1 MKVYEQPYTIPGI
14 SVQREGD
21 ELRIVLEAV
30 APSDYHLYAGGKP
43 DERSISQLAAKSRDG
58 VFHLTLPAENGP
70 YYFMIKAENF
80 QTNIF
85 SERVLQLKEAINVR
99 DMGGYETE
107 DGKFVKWGLLYRGDQ
122 LSKLVPE
129 DITMLERIG
138 ITTLVDYRSDHECT
152 INPNK
157 KIKTVKNL
165 LHCDPQSS
173 FSEAAAN
180 AIDLH
185 SENVKL
191 VTSLENG
198 EVEEKYLNGK
208 GEKVILSYRDLVTA
222 EIPKKAYGKFLHA
235 CAAPDKLPLLH
246 HCRGGKD
253 RTGFG
258 AMLILL
264 LLGVKRE
271 QIIEDY
277 VLTGIIRKDRNQL
290 KYEQYREL
298 TSNQNYLDYLLAM
311 IETRREYIE
320 ASIDRIYELYD
331 SVEDYMIR
339 HFELTKEQIDA
350 MKEFYLEEG
359 SAGWDR

>member
-21 ELRIVLEAV
+21 ELTVALEAV
-30 APSDYHLYAGGKP
+30 KPSDYQLYMGSSPQAEAITQP
-43 DERSISQLAAKSRDG
+43 AAKSRDG

-70 YYFMIKAENF
+70 CYFMIKAQDF

-107 DGKFVKWGLLYRGDQ
+107 AGKFVKWGLLYRGDQ

-129 DITMLERIG
+129 DISMLERIG
-138 ITTLVDYRSDHECT
+138 LTTLVDYRSDHERT

-157 KIKTVKNL
+157 EIRTVKNL

-173 FSEAAAN
+173 FSESAAN

-191 VTSLENG
+191 VNSLENG

-222 EIPKKAYGKFLHA
+222 ETAKKAYGQFLHA
-235 CAAPDKLPLLH
+235 CADKKNLPLLH

-253 RTGFG
+253 RTGF
-258 AMLILL
+258 ASMLLLL

-271 QIIEDY
+271 DIIEDY
-277 VLTGIIRKDRNQL
+277 ILTGIIRKERNQL

-298 TSNQNYLDYLLAM
+298 TSNQNHLDYLMAL

-320 ASIDRIYELYD
+320 ASMDRIYELYD
-331 SVEDYMIR
+331 SVEDYMIQ
-339 HFELTKEQIDA
+339 HFELTKEQIET
-350 MKEFYLEEG
+350 MKSFYLEEG
-359 SAGWDR
+359 SAVWDR